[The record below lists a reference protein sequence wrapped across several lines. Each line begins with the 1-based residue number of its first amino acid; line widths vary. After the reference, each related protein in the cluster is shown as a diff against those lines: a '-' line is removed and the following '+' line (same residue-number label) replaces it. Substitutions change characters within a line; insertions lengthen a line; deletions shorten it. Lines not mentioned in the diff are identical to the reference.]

1 MRNEIK
7 RKEKKT
13 LHNKIKQELRWNK
26 KKEKIYIIPFV
37 ISYLWNVFLQKVVEL
52 MKLYFCIISFWL
64 RIRNAETK
72 KYRGEQNKTRI
83 KME

>member
-26 KKEKIYIIPFV
+26 KKEKK
-37 ISYLWNVFLQKVVEL
+37 S
-52 MKLYFCIISFWL
+52 
-64 RIRNAETK
+64 T
-72 KYRGEQNKTRI
+72 
-83 KME
+83 